1 MERDPEA
8 FLRDVVE
15 AADAITKATGEIG
28 LDDYRENRLIRSSV
42 EREFIIIGEALTYL
56 SRLDGGIFARIP
68 DAPRVISFRNK
79 LSHEYTKV
87 NDDLVWGFIET
98 YLKQLRDL
106 CLSLAE
112 ERALDRP

>member
-8 FLRDVVE
+8 FLIDVVD
-15 AADAITKATGEIG
+15 AADAITKATGDIE
-28 LDDYRENRLIRSSV
+28 LNDYRNNRLIRSSV

-56 SRLDGGIFARIP
+56 SRLDTGIFARIP
-68 DAPRVISFRNK
+68 DAPRIISFRNK

-98 YLKQLRDL
+98 YLKPLRDL

-112 ERALDRP
+112 ERASDRP